1 MTRVKLELLWFTI
14 WPSGKNIFYNF
25 QYNLITLWMIAHI
38 YFFYFFGGISAFPYL
53 HKHTCVTCVTFK
65 TSPLVCV
72 TFKTSLKLFKCS
84 VSFLL
89 EIRVLS
95 KGTLTNIL
103 CTTLFSNSLWK
114 SGMYIPQKWS
124 IAGLKRSLCVLI
136 VLGIWYLLQDA
147 TLLVVC
153 L

>member
-38 YFFYFFGGISAFPYL
+38 CFFYFFGGISAFPYL
-53 HKHTCVTCVTFK
+53 HKYTCVTCVTFK

-72 TFKTSLKLFKCS
+72 TFKTSLILFKCS

-114 SGMYIPQKWS
+114 SGMYPKNEALQVWKD
-124 IAGLKRSLCVLI
+124 LCVCWYFWEY
-136 VLGIWYLLQDA
+136 GIYCKMQPYW
-147 TLLVVC
+147 
-153 L
+153 